1 MPQIAISKS
10 RTVLP
15 INRTN
20 TEDDEIAI
28 TFSNLND
35 GDAFITKKIVT
46 IPRELWE
53 AMGSPEEVTV
63 SVSPGNTL
71 TQDTE
76 V

>member
-1 MPQIAISKS
+1 MAQQMTAISQS
-10 RTVLP
+10 RTVLHLD
-15 INRTN
+15 TS
-20 TEDDEIAI
+20 TDEEGVVA
-28 TFSNLND
+28 FNNLND
-35 GDAFITKKIVT
+35 GDAYITKKAVV

-71 TQDTE
+71 TQDKE